1 MKVEDVE
8 VCGDLTNTFK
18 VDDATLRSMKAG
30 NLLCVRCEGTMMDD
44 SDDEML
50 AQQ

>member
-18 VDDATLRSMKAG
+18 VDDATLKSMRAA
-30 NLLCVRCEGTMMDD
+30 NLLCVQCEGLMMDD
-44 SDDEML
+44 DEAP